1 MRRLA
6 AKAKTV
12 ISAVRGF
19 RVGAF
24 RVGAFRVGP
33 RGRLSAVV
41 LTSAAFVLVAGAI
54 LWPEDDAAHEA
65 PLHQATPG
73 GETVM
78 AKFAKAKF
86 AKAEVAKTKTE
97 AGLSFAEPTP
107 VSRLL
112 SMALAPVPIAP
123 TKDAEPNLAGLSE
136 IPRELIWNRPAKKD
150 DDKKRRVFATFSK
163 AAEQLPWDAVEPVP
177 FSPLGPRPDPAT
189 TAQTNTAA
197 PATTSASV
205 KLASAEIA
213 NWVKSKVTEIK
224 GSERSRP
231 LYHFELWLE
240 PPATV
245 KGRLVGV
252 SYSFNTPAIRPQSQ
266 SSSDR
271 TNGFRISAGGL
282 ACADEITLTLRF
294 NDGRSETVA
303 VDGCKLLS

>member
-19 RVGAF
+19 RS
-24 RVGAFRVGP
+24 GP
-33 RGRLSAVV
+33 RGRLSAAV
-41 LTSAAFVLVAGAI
+41 LTSAALVLAAGAI
-54 LWPEDDAAHEA
+54 LLPEDDAAQEA
-65 PLHQATPG
+65 PMHQATPG

-86 AKAEVAKTKTE
+86 AKSKTE

-112 SMALAPVPIAP
+112 SMALAPVPIVAP
-123 TKDAEPNLAGLSE
+123 PTATPPKDAEPNLAGLSE
-136 IPRELIWNRPAKKD
+136 IPRELIWNRPPKKD
-150 DDKKRRVFATFSK
+150 DEKKRRVFATFSK

-177 FSPLGPRPDPAT
+177 FSPLGPRPDLLN
-189 TAQTNTAA
+189 TAQTNKAA
-197 PATTSASV
+197 PATTSAPV
-205 KLASAEIA
+205 ELASAEIS
-213 NWVKSKVTEIK
+213 NWVKAKVTEIK
-224 GSERSRP
+224 GADRSRP

-252 SYSFNTPAIRPQSQ
+252 SYTFNTPAIRPQSQ
-266 SSSDR
+266 TSSDR

-294 NDGRSETVA
+294 NDGRSESIA

>member
-19 RVGAF
+19 RIGA
-24 RVGAFRVGP
+24 

-41 LTSAAFVLVAGAI
+41 VTSAALVLAAGAI
-54 LWPEDDAAHEA
+54 LLPDDDVAQEA
-65 PLHQATPG
+65 PMRQATPG
-73 GETVM
+73 GETVVAKFAKTKFAK

-86 AKAEVAKTKTE
+86 AKAKTE

-107 VSRLL
+107 VNRLL
-112 SMALAPVPIAP
+112 SMALAPVPIAIP
-123 TKDAEPNLAGLSE
+123 PKDAEPNLAGLSE
-136 IPRELIWNRPAKKD
+136 IPRELIWNRPPKED
-150 DDKKRRVFATFSK
+150 DEKKRRVFATFSK

-177 FSPLGPRPDPAT
+177 FSPLGPRPDLSN
-189 TAQTNTAA
+189 TAQTNKAA
-197 PATTSASV
+197 PATTSAPV
-205 KLASAEIA
+205 KLAGAEIT
-213 NWVKSKVTEIK
+213 NWVKAKITEIK
-224 GSERSRP
+224 GADRSRP

-252 SYSFNTPAIRPQSQ
+252 SYTFNTPAIRPQSQ

-294 NDGRSETVA
+294 NDGRSESVA